1 MDYIIQ
7 VKSLRYAKICGERR
21 LFHDVWTAVMEK
33 WKPKTT
39 RVTMR
44 SSSYLLSSHKQP
56 TKISLERSCSK
67 VSQNSVEDKQGG
79 LILVAV
85 HRPSYLQKLNFAG
98 CCPCN
103 FEVSTSRNIFNW
115 WLYFPCFIYYH
126 FPNSYRIITS
136 VQLLL
141 LRHIFCVISVANK
154 I

>member
-1 MDYIIQ
+1 MRKFVEKEYYFLTYEQ
-7 VKSLRYAKICGERR
+7 LSWKSENLKPRGSLCALPFISFLR
-21 LFHDVWTAVMEK
+21 T
-33 WKPKTT
+33 
-39 RVTMR
+39 
-44 SSSYLLSSHKQP
+44 SSHQI
-56 TKISLERSCSK
+56 TLERSCFK
-67 VSQNSVEDKQGG
+67 VLQNSVEDKQGG

-136 VQLLL
+136 VQVLL

>member
-1 MDYIIQ
+1 MRKFVEKEYYFMTYEQ
-7 VKSLRYAKICGERR
+7 LSWKSENLKPRGSLCTLPFISFLRTSNHQI
-21 LFHDVWTAVMEK
+21 T
-33 WKPKTT
+33 
-39 RVTMR
+39 
-44 SSSYLLSSHKQP
+44 
-56 TKISLERSCSK
+56 LERSCSK
-67 VSQNSVEDKQGG
+67 ILQNSVEDKQGG

-126 FPNSYRIITS
+126 FPNLYRIITS